1 MQHIAIATQHN
12 DAATWLIHLYMHKRI
27 PTTVHVQA
35 ISPTSI
41 PVSNQPSTPASAPAW
56 LPNDE
61 IVSAFENVTV
71 SSSPASPQVTN
82 DIQKPVTGSNTDVTL
97 EE

>member
-1 MQHIAIATQHN
+1 MMQ
-12 DAATWLIHLYMHKRI
+12 LRSLYIYTCTKHRI
-27 PTTVHVQA
+27 PTTVQA

-41 PVSNQPSTPASAPAW
+41 SVSNQPSTPASAPAQ

-82 DIQKPVTGSNTDVTL
+82 DIQKPVIGSNTDVTL
-97 EE
+97 EG

>member
-1 MQHIAIATQHN
+1 MMQPRS
-12 DAATWLIHLYMHKRI
+12 LYIYTCTKHHI
-27 PTTVHVQA
+27 PTTVQA

-41 PVSNQPSTPASAPAW
+41 SVSNQPSTPVSAPAR

-71 SSSPASPQVTN
+71 SSSPASPQVIN
-82 DIQKPVTGSNTDVTL
+82 DIQKPVIGSNTDVTL
-97 EE
+97 EG